1 MVGETLCLMQG
12 EAGYTPERADMPG
25 PWKPRT
31 CAYNMCACGM
41 WHAEHTA
48 CLSVGKAEW
57 S

>member
-25 PWKPRT
+25 PGKPRT
-31 CAYNMCACGM
+31 CAYNMRACGM